1 MNENDLNLYT
11 YAAKSVAV
19 VLGIVATFVA
29 VVALGVYLKDL
40 DKGANGKEVGYNE
53 PCKIESII
61 R

>member
-11 YAAKSVAV
+11 YAVKSVAV

-40 DKGANGKEVGYNE
+40 DKGANGKEVGCNE
-53 PCKIESII
+53 PYKIESII